1 MLEQKLQ
8 QLAQSDC
15 YPFHMPGHKRQP
27 FTDFPN
33 PYAIDITEIDGFDNL
48 HHAQGLLRE
57 EQERAAELY
66 GSQYSF
72 FLVNGSTCGILA
84 AVSAAVRRGGRVLV
98 ARNSHKA
105 VYHALELR
113 QLVPVYVYPKVTSR
127 GLQGQICVED
137 VQRALDE
144 YPDIRAVVI
153 TSPTYDGVVSDV
165 AAIAELAHGRG
176 IPLIVDEAHGAHFGF
191 HEAFPE
197 NATRLGADAVVM
209 SVHKTLPAFTQTALL
224 HLCSERLAV
233 EEAARFLQIY
243 ETSSPS
249 YVLMAGISRC
259 VHMLAEPSARE
270 LFDTY
275 ARRLA
280 AFREQMR
287 QLSHLRVLGAKDFAP
302 EEAFAFDPGKLI
314 LYTGDFCMSGNRLAE
329 WLLEKYGLQM
339 EMSAATY
346 ALAMTSVM
354 DRPEGFA
361 RLAGALGEL
370 DAAAGENADGA
381 RTAAGG
387 NADGARTAAGIYRK
401 QERCM
406 EISAA
411 VEAGRETVPF
421 AAAENRISADY
432 IYLYPP
438 GIPILVPG
446 ERIGGETLADLA
458 ECRRMGLQ
466 VEGLSEADAIR
477 VVKS

>member
-27 FTDFPN
+27 FSDFPN

-57 EQERAAELY
+57 EQELAAELY
-66 GSQYSF
+66 GSKRSF

-84 AVSAAVRRGGRVLV
+84 AVSAAFRRGGRILV

-105 VYHALELR
+105 LYHALELR

-127 GLQGQICVED
+127 GLQGQIRAED
-137 VQRALDE
+137 VRRALDE
-144 YPDIRAVVI
+144 YTDIRAVVI

-165 AAIAELAHGRG
+165 AAIAELAHSRG

-224 HLCSERLAV
+224 HLCSERLA
-233 EEAARFLQIY
+233 EEEVARFLQIY

-270 LFDTY
+270 LFDVY

-280 AFREQMR
+280 ALREQTR
-287 QLSHLRVLGAKDFAP
+287 HLAHLRVLGAEDFAP

-314 LYTGDFCMSGNRLAE
+314 LYTGDSGMSGNRLAE
-329 WLLEKYGLQM
+329 KLLEKYGLQM

-361 RLAGALGEL
+361 RLAAALEEL
-370 DAAAGENADGA
+370 DAAAGGNASGTQ
-381 RTAAGG
+381 TAAGE
-387 NADGARTAAGIYRK
+387 NASGVQTTAGIYRE

-446 ERIGGETLADLA
+446 ERISRETLADLA

-466 VEGLSEADAIR
+466 VEGIAEVDAIR